1 MEEGKQ
7 QVSIEMADMIGKT
20 YFKVAT
26 WFNQD
31 FNEGKERQDALKHV
45 CAEIVQQIL
54 EDTFL
59 QIDGIGAYEAKTV
72 KNSEVPERPI
82 NQTSTGTGKIINISE
97 DVFTR
102 ALRGK

>member
-1 MEEGKQ
+1 MEENKR
-7 QVSIEMADMIGKT
+7 VSIEMADMVGKT
-20 YFKVAT
+20 YFKVAK

-31 FNEGKERQDALKHV
+31 FDRGEDREKALKLISS
-45 CAEIVQQIL
+45 EIVQQIL

-59 QIDGIGAYEAKTV
+59 QIEGIGSYEAKVV